1 MKTDELINMLGT
13 NLEAV
18 KGGELRNALMIAL
31 AVGAAAASC
40 LMLAIFGLP
49 AAALGGAYPG
59 PKVLALAFT
68 LGLVSAGASFLIGLA
83 RLGEPGRKPLI
94 LIGCSLP

>member
-31 AVGAAAASC
+31 AVGAAAA
-40 LMLAIFGLP
+40 
-49 AAALGGAYPG
+49 
-59 PKVLALAFT
+59 
-68 LGLVSAGASFLIGLA
+68 
-83 RLGEPGRKPLI
+83 
-94 LIGCSLP
+94 

>member
-18 KGGELRNALMIAL
+18 KGGELRNALMVAL

-40 LMLAIFGLP
+40 LMLAIFGFP
-49 AAALGGAYPG
+49 AAAL
-59 PKVLALAFT
+59 T
-68 LGLVSAGASFLIGLA
+68 QTASDDRA
-83 RLGEPGRKPLI
+83 KSPAPRCGR
-94 LIGCSLP
+94 GRR

>member
-1 MKTDELINMLGT
+1 MKTDELINLLGT

-31 AVGAAAASC
+31 AVGVAAASC

-49 AAALGGAYPG
+49 TAALGGDYFG
-59 PKVLALAFT
+59 PKLLALAFT
-68 LGLVSAGASFLIGLA
+68 LRLVFAGASFLIGSA
-83 RLGEPGRKPLI
+83 RSGEPGRK
-94 LIGCSLP
+94 SAN